1 MTGDF
6 FHTAILVA
14 VVLQIAGLVLAFVR
28 LAIGPSGADRV
39 VALDMLA
46 ILMVGFAALF
56 AMESGE
62 PSFLDIAIA
71 LALVSFLG
79 TVALARY
86 VVAQARREEAEQ
98 RTDADPDTGADEREE
113 RR

>member
-6 FHTAILVA
+6 FETAILVA
-14 VVLQIAGLVLAFVR
+14 VVLQITGLGLAFVR

-86 VVAQARREEAEQ
+86 VVSQARREEAQ
-98 RTDADPDTGADEREE
+98 RRADGDPVTDEREE

>member
-1 MTGDF
+1 MTSDF
-6 FHTAILVA
+6 FHGA
-14 VVLQIAGLVLAFVR
+14 VVVAIALQIAGLVLAFVR

-86 VVAQARREEAEQ
+86 VVSQARREEVEP
-98 RTDADPDTGADEREE
+98 RTPPRDENADPEARQ
-113 RR
+113 

>member
-6 FHTAILVA
+6 FRAAILVA
-14 VVLQIAGLVLAFVR
+14 VALQISGLVLAFIR

-98 RTDADPDTGADEREE
+98 RMCPRPETDAPEE

>member
-1 MTGDF
+1 MTSDF
-6 FHTAILVA
+6 FDAAILVA
-14 VVLQIAGLVLAFVR
+14 VALQIAGLGLAFVR
-28 LAIGPSGADRV
+28 LAIGPSNADRV

-86 VVAQARREEAEQ
+86 VVSQARREEAEQ
-98 RTDADPDTGADEREE
+98 QTQPGAEDDDREG

>member
-1 MTGDF
+1 MTNDF
-6 FHTAILVA
+6 FQTA
-14 VVLQIAGLVLAFVR
+14 VVVAIALQIAGLGLAFVR

-86 VVAQARREEAEQ
+86 VVSQARREEAEQ
-98 RTDADPDTGADEREE
+98 RTSADADEREE
-113 RR
+113 PR

>member
-6 FHTAILVA
+6 FRAAILVA
-14 VVLQIAGLVLAFVR
+14 VALQISGLGLAFIR

-56 AMESGE
+56 ALESGE

-98 RTDADPDTGADEREE
+98 QTDPPAKAEEPEE

>member
-6 FHTAILVA
+6 FHGAIVVA

-28 LAIGPSGADRV
+28 LALGPSNADRV

-46 ILMVGFAALF
+46 VLMVGFAALF

-86 VVAQARREEAEQ
+86 VVSQARREEAEQ
-98 RTDADPDTGADEREE
+98 RTQTGADDDDREA

>member
-1 MTGDF
+1 MNGGF
-6 FHTAILVA
+6 FETAILIA
-14 VVLQIAGLVLAFVR
+14 VTLQIAGLGLAFVR
-28 LAIGPSGADRV
+28 LAIGPSNADRV

-56 AMESGE
+56 AMESDE

-71 LALVSFLG
+71 LALVAFLG

-86 VVAQARREEAEQ
+86 VVSQARREEAEQ
-98 RTDADPDTGADEREE
+98 RTESRPAAGEREDP
-113 RR
+113 R